1 MYKYSTKN
9 KFIFSFPLLLVFI
22 LFIILGINKHNT
34 AEVIIGV
41 NNLNSHS
48 VIDVLEEDFNNQP
61 GIQFI
66 DGSLSTNTIILQV
79 QDNNLE
85 VATIDELLNNWGCSI
100 KDINYRII
108 NN

>member
-1 MYKYSTKN
+1 STEN
-9 KFIFSFPLLLVFI
+9 KFIFSFPLLFVFVF
-22 LFIILGINKHNT
+22 FIFLGINKHNT

-48 VIDVLEEDFNNQP
+48 VIDVLEEDFNSQP

-79 QDNNLE
+79 EDNDLE